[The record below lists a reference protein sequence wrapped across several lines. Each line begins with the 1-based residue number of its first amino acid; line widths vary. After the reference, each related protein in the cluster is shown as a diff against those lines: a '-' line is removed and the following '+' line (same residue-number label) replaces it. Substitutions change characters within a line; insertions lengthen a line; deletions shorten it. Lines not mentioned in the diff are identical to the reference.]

1 MSHTVCA
8 AAPCARPFVRA
19 ASLRSAAARPL
30 VQRVRSD
37 GGQPATSPAANAATT
52 VTVDTLFSNLDIDLD
67 NYRRAPATL
76 VRETASIMIMGRGVS
91 CLPRDGGSA
100 CHLPHAPCR
109 AACFPAGVQKQE
121 VSGDVLATVEKL
133 ANAGALK
140 KWGAALSDLPER
152 RSVMLGELR
161 LVGVKQP
168 EKIAQ
173 LSVRND
179 AGGDGRGS
187 IERGS
192 SSSRIRACW
201 HWVQHMY
208 LAPPTL
214 CAAFL
219 FSVVGTTSVAA
230 VVLGQLPGDW
240 GFFSSYL
247 IGGISLVVLAI
258 GSINPGILQFA
269 IDRFRQAVAQGN
281 SCDGFSHHVVPHLD
295 APYDAPMLKCCS
307 VVFPDYKQRVVAHE
321 AAHFLAG
328 YLLRVPV
335 ANYSLML
342 GKVCR
347 RSGHKP
353 LGVAAVRPVGC

>member
-208 LAPPTL
+208 LAPPTSVCSL
-214 CAAFL
+214 PVQRGRHHQRGRRRPRPAA
-219 FSVVGTTSVAA
+219 GR
-230 VVLGQLPGDW
+230 LGLLQQLPHRRHLPGCAGDW
-240 GFFSSYL
+240 L
-247 IGGISLVVLAI
+247 HQ
-258 GSINPGILQFA
+258 P
-269 IDRFRQAVAQGN
+269 R
-281 SCDGFSHHVVPHLD
+281 HPT
-295 APYDAPMLKCCS
+295 
-307 VVFPDYKQRVVAHE
+307 
-321 AAHFLAG
+321 
-328 YLLRVPV
+328 
-335 ANYSLML
+335 
-342 GKVCR
+342 VC
-347 RSGHKP
+347 H
-353 LGVAAVRPVGC
+353 